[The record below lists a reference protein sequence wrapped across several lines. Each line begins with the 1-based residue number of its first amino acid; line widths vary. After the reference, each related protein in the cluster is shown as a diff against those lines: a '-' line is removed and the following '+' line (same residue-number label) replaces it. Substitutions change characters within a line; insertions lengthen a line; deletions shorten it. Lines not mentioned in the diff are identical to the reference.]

1 MLQYL
6 NWPCLEDAQLVMVY
20 KITNED
26 VAITKKI
33 NLSHHW
39 DNRGTFILL
48 QLLSL
53 LVRLIKNKN
62 RFTLGQY
69 LTETEFHSP

>member
-26 VAITKKI
+26 VAIIKKI
-33 NLSHHW
+33 DLSSHHW
-39 DNRGTFILL
+39 DNRGTFIL

-53 LVRLIKNKN
+53 LVRLAKNKN

-69 LTETEFHSP
+69 LTETE